1 MTSSTDVPIDV
12 LDAAISA
19 AVGFA
24 IDSSALGKELYDGL
38 VERVDPEASQPDDW
52 DADEDGPWE
61 PPKLAASDATT
72 LLAAAVTRPDANAAA
87 LKDAY
92 SFSSS
97 PQIVRHRDTAAS
109 GEALRY
115 ECTDFGHG
123 AVDNDG
129 KPEARPALVA
139 MLYADAPGSGS

>member
-1 MTSSTDVPIDV
+1 MYCARHPVYKNSYMYITFLLFS
-12 LDAAISA
+12 LRC
-19 AVGFA
+19 
-24 IDSSALGKELYDGL
+24 LNC
-38 VERVDPEASQPDDW
+38 
-52 DADEDGPWE
+52 